1 MGAFTLSGRYL
12 AARVAELDH
21 DYDAAA
27 EQIDL
32 ALAQSPNDPEL
43 VEAAFRMRIQ
53 AGRVDQ
59 AAQLAAQVLAAEPKD
74 GLANLVLAVQ
84 SIKKGDYPTAEQ
96 QLGRF
101 PTESQLGILREFPV
115 VG

>member
-32 ALAQSPNDPEL
+32 ALAQAPNDPEL
-43 VEAAFRMRIQ
+43 VDAAFRMRIQ

-59 AAQLAAQVLAAEPKD
+59 AAQLAPQVLAAEPKNVKVWTFE
-74 GLANLVLAVQ
+74 GEAVTWFLPK
-84 SIKKGDYPTAEQ
+84 SIATRRNAA
-96 QLGRF
+96 
-101 PTESQLGILREFPV
+101 LRWR
-115 VG
+115 